1 MELATI
7 VPKILGHE
15 MARTLC
21 MAELLLNTSK
31 FGNGRLLAILPAA
44 MPIFDA
50 CSWPPAQ
57 AAGAK
62 ARVTIIPKAS

>member
-21 MAELLLNTSK
+21 MAVLLLNTCK